1 MPRPARPEAI
11 LAVLCAGV
19 VTLSGC
25 LPDLPTHPTTRGTT
39 SAATGSTAAD
49 PSPSPSQSPTGRPST
64 PPPSPGAS
72 GIPSTAATVAGVDV
86 SRYQPTV
93 DWAGLWATGHR
104 FAWVKAT
111 EGTTHV
117 SPTYAAQRSGA
128 LGVGMLVG
136 GYHYARPAASSG
148 AAQARHFLTY
158 GGGWTSDGRT
168 LPGALDLEAAT
179 TGDPC
184 YGLNPSQLVR
194 WVRDFSDTYRAT
206 TGRVPVIYV
215 RADMWDRCLGAD
227 RSFGSTNPLWLYDHD
242 GPMGPLPAGWDR
254 PTVWQ
259 RGVDGNLDRNVFL
272 GTEPQLR
279 AWATSG
285 S

>member
-1 MPRPARPEAI
+1 MPCAAT
-11 LAVLCAGV
+11 LALLSLGAAV
-19 VTLSGC
+19 LSGC

-39 SAATGSTAAD
+39 PASTRSTAAD
-49 PSPSPSQSPTGRPST
+49 TSASQSPSGRPSA
-64 PPPSPGAS
+64 PPPSAGTS
-72 GIPSTAATVAGVDV
+72 GGTGTGGIPANVATVAGVDV
-86 SRYQPTV
+86 SRYQRSV

-117 SPTYAAQRSGA
+117 SPTYAAQRTGA

-136 GYHYARPAASSG
+136 SYHYARPAASSG
-148 AAQARHFLTY
+148 AVQARHFLAH
-158 GGGWTSDGRT
+158 GGGWISDGRT
-168 LPGALDLEAAT
+168 LPGALDVEAAT
-179 TGDPC
+179 TGDRC
-184 YGLNPSQLVR
+184 HGLTPPQLVA
-194 WVRDFSDTYRAT
+194 WVRDFSDTYRTAT
-206 TGRVPVIYV
+206 GWTPVIYV

-259 RGVDGNLDRNVFL
+259 RGVDDNLDRNVFL
-272 GTEPQLR
+272 GTEAQLR
-279 AWATSG
+279 AWATGG

>member
-1 MPRPARPEAI
+1 
-11 LAVLCAGV
+11 
-19 VTLSGC
+19 
-25 LPDLPTHPTTRGTT
+25 
-39 SAATGSTAAD
+39 
-49 PSPSPSQSPTGRPST
+49 
-64 PPPSPGAS
+64 
-72 GIPSTAATVAGVDV
+72 VDV

-117 SPTYAAQRSGA
+117 SPTYAAQRTGA

-136 GYHYARPAASSG
+136 GYHYARPATSSG
-148 AAQARHFLTY
+148 AQQARHLVAH

-179 TGDPC
+179 SGDPC
-184 YGLNPSQLVR
+184 HGLTTSQLVR

-206 TGRVPVIYV
+206 TGRAPVIYV

-227 RSFGSTNPLWLYDHD
+227 RSFGATNALWLYDHD
-242 GPMGPLPAGWDR
+242 GTMGPLPAGWER

-259 RGVDGNLDRNVFL
+259 RGVEGNVDRNVFL
-272 GTEPQLR
+272 GTPAQLS
-279 AWATSG
+279 AWAISG